1 MSLGEATCGIA
12 RPEVQATRMC
22 NWTVSTTDSYA
33 EPGEAGSQTAA
44 NPYDRVL
51 LTPDHPGKY
60 PTARRPP
67 GTDGLAAPS
76 LLSPLWPLHD
86 GANRLSRCFAL
97 MKDGIHLFGNG

>member
-51 LTPDHPGKY
+51 LKPDHPGKY
-60 PTARRPP
+60 LTREGRQGRMAWPRHRYSRRCGRSMMARIASR
-67 GTDGLAAPS
+67 
-76 LLSPLWPLHD
+76 
-86 GANRLSRCFAL
+86 GALP
-97 MKDGIHLFGNG
+97 